1 MLRVAIVE
9 DSADDRTR
17 LRSYL
22 KKFSGECDE
31 TIRITEF
38 FDGTSFLE
46 SYQPDYDL
54 ILLDIEMPHLN
65 GMETAQELRLRL
77 LIFITNVAQYALN
90 GYEVDALDYMIK
102 PVNYYAFALK
112 LKKVRRILRERTGGS
127 LMLPFDGVLR
137 RTPIQSIIYVEVNDH
152 KLCYLYLCVFS
163 FLHNMT
169 LYAVYF
175 PIQGAFCLLSVFTG
189 AVQIEGGL
197 FPIR

>member
-1 MLRVAIVE
+1 
-9 DSADDRTR
+9 
-17 LRSYL
+17 
-22 KKFSGECDE
+22 
-31 TIRITEF
+31 
-38 FDGTSFLE
+38 
-46 SYQPDYDL
+46 
-54 ILLDIEMPHLN
+54 MPHLN

-152 KLCYLYLCVFS
+152 K
-163 FLHNMT
+163 
-169 LYAVYF
+169 
-175 PIQGAFCLLSVFTG
+175 QGAFCLLSVFTG